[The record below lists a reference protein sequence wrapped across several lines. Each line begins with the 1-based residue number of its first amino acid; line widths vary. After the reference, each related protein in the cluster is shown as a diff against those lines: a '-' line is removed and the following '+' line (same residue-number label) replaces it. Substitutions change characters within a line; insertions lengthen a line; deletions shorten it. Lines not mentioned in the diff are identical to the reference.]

1 MIKRWFVFLAVM
13 LAGFASVSPA
23 REIQQWHTDNGV
35 PVLFMQAQELPIVDI
50 RIGFRAGSARDG
62 DKAGI
67 SQLLNGLLVEG
78 SGKLSA
84 QDIALEFERVGAQ
97 LRHYAG
103 RDFAQLS
110 LRSLS
115 ATSKLDVVVDVFS
128 RVIAL
133 PAFPQAALDR
143 DRAAMIVE
151 LAQRKTRIE
160 SLLST
165 TFMKN
170 LYAGHAYENAAIVS
184 ESSIQSIARQDLVQF
199 HSTYYVVE
207 NASLAI
213 VGDLSLEQ
221 ARHYAEKVVAYLP
234 SGKAAAKLPEPA
246 PTQAKT
252 IRLDFDT
259 PQTHLRIGMPVITR
273 LDADYYALMLGNH
286 IFGGNGSNSRL
297 MKKIREEQGLSYNVY
312 SSLSP
317 LQVAGPFEM
326 GLQTSNHQVDAAL
339 DSLEQLLR
347 DFIEKGPTRAELA
360 LAKKNITGG
369 FALRLDSNRKLLNQ
383 LSVMGYYQLPL
394 DFLDEYAKKI
404 EEVTLEDVRRVF
416 RDRIRPEQMIRVIVG
431 PQS

>member
-1 MIKRWFVFLAVM
+1 MINRWFVFLAVM

-62 DKAGI
+62 DKPGI

-115 ATSKLDVVVDVFS
+115 EASKLDVVVDVFS

-259 PQTHLRIGMPVITR
+259 PQTQLRIGMPVITR

-347 DFIEKGPTRAELA
+347 DFIEKGPTGAELE

-404 EEVTLEDVRRVF
+404 EEVTLEDVRRAF

>member
-259 PQTHLRIGMPVITR
+259 PQTQLRIGMPVITR

>member
-1 MIKRWFVFLAVM
+1 MINRWFVFLAVM

-259 PQTHLRIGMPVITR
+259 PQTQLRIGMPVITR

-286 IFGGNGSNSRL
+286 IFGGNASNSRL
-297 MKKIREEQGLSYNVY
+297 MKKIREEQVLSYNVY